1 LDDKSFILIDLTG
14 ANLVAYLLKVIRD
27 IVERHP
33 RFKETL
39 GEVTFPANTII
50 RWKDV
55 GITIRSVSTSG
66 TRLSPDYFMC
76 TQRGRAIL
84 TKVTDKEGQLVEWV
98 RETDRTRQ
106 TPEPGVYYINV
117 DFFDEQTR
125 DIGLTCQKFKW
136 VEGKITDAEGSS
148 VHFRPGIDVNTLD
161 MHDSKTGAT
170 VEFNGFNQTVGAFAY
185 LLTPVEQLVVN
196 FTNPSTH
203 VVSPLVP
210 FTDYWYER
218 KQTTVI
224 CQSTLGGSEIVSVP
238 TPYISVK
245 FFDQDGYELRQ
256 GIDYSFYG
264 EGFIK
269 LAQWTPAGSTISATA
284 VVKLNPYLSL
294 GTNPENIFN
303 IGLLPGESLAPGE
316 IFIHTTSG
324 DFPGAGV
331 GLDGT
336 ITLPMLLQ
344 PGEWARWEV
353 RIQTPQVKAIAKKWE
368 LNSLT
373 VVDPLT
379 IKYARRDRQG
389 VLQPVPAEALAQATP
404 EQLAGVAQTSAG
416 LPLLDAS
423 GKQQFVLPGLV
434 LAIGDQVV
442 VGDQVAIIVSPSLT
456 ETYEVFGSKE
466 NISFTLEIKANDL
479 QTASDLAEM
488 LKQQLLI
495 TRRENT
501 EADGLTIFEAT
512 RDYQGQQRD
521 PSATASSYV
530 YTVSVSASAD
540 WKVYV
545 PLVTRLVQFEISTTT
560 SNPDFQGKLQMA
572 NRMTAL
578 GATQFIPSYQ

>member
-1 LDDKSFILIDLTG
+1 MIDLTG
-14 ANLVAYLLKVIRD
+14 GSLVAYLLKLIRD

-55 GITIRSVSTSG
+55 GVTIRSVSASG

-125 DIGLTCQKFKW
+125 EIGLTCQKFKW
-136 VEGKITDAEGSS
+136 VEGKIADAEGSS
-148 VHFRPGIDVNTLD
+148 VHFRPGIDINTLN
-161 MHDSKTGAT
+161 MHDASGTA
-170 VEFNGFNQTVGAFAY
+170 VEFNGFNQTAGAFAY
-185 LLTPVEQLVVN
+185 LLTPVQQLVVN
-196 FTNPSTH
+196 FTDPATQA
-203 VVSPLVP
+203 VTPLAP

-218 KQTTVI
+218 KQTAVI
-224 CQSTLGGSEIVSVP
+224 CQSTLGGSEVVSVP
-238 TPYISVK
+238 SPYLSVA

-256 GIDYSFYG
+256 GTDYTFYG

-269 LAQWTPAGSTISATA
+269 LAQWTPAGSTISATS
-284 VVKLNPYLSL
+284 VVKLNPYLSP
-294 GTNPENIFN
+294 GTNAENILN
-303 IGLLPGESLAPGE
+303 IGLLPGEALAPGE
-316 IFIHTTSG
+316 RFIHTTFG
-324 DFPGAGV
+324 DFPGAAANA
-331 GLDGT
+331 DGT
-336 ITLPMLLQ
+336 ITLPTLLQ

-353 RIQTPQVKAIAKKWE
+353 RIQTPQVRASAKKWE
-368 LNSLT
+368 LNSLL

-379 IKYARRDRQG
+379 IRYARRDRNG
-389 VLQPVPAEALAQATP
+389 TLQPVGADAIAKATP
-404 EQLAGVAQTSAG
+404 EQLADVVQASAG

-423 GKQQFVLPGLV
+423 GQQQFVLPGLA

-442 VGDQVAIIVSPSLT
+442 VGDQVAVIVSPSLT

-488 LKQQLLI
+488 LKQQLLV

-521 PSATASSYV
+521 PSATAPSYV

-545 PLVTRLVQFEISTTT
+545 PLVTRLVQFEIGTTT